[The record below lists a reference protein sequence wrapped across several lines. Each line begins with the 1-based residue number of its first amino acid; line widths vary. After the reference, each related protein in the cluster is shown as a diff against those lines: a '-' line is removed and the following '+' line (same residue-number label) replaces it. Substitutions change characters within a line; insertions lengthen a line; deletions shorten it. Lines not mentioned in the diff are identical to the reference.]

1 MMSWKNTGSSYIL
14 EEDVQAWRSLPVGS
28 VATFTGKMY
37 APEGMAGHYGIV
49 YQTYDMRFNTDP
61 FNPGTPISQ
70 KVDAFE
76 ILAPDDPDPDP
87 DPDPDDPPVVDMTS
101 TTWVTGVA
109 LGGLTLLGSA
119 VAVIKGPK
127 FLMRK

>member
-1 MMSWKNTGSSYIL
+1 
-14 EEDVQAWRSLPVGS
+14 
-28 VATFTGKMY
+28 MY

-76 ILAPDDPDPDP
+76 ILAPDDPD
-87 DPDPDDPPVVDMTS
+87 DPDDPVGPVVPITS
-101 TTWVTGVA
+101 TTWVTGAA
-109 LGGLTLLGSA
+109 LGGLALLGSA
-119 VAVIKGPK
+119 VALIKGPK
-127 FLMRK
+127 FLLRK